1 MGTHIFQ
8 IVIMLLVAAI
18 LGFLIAWFWCK
29 TKIESLNDKINSL
42 EAEKNSAQKL
52 ISDKEHEIDNYQ
64 QKFLDIEKAVNK
76 EPPSE
81 EEAALNRIKEKSKEI
96 NFNRIGVATEKDKDD
111 LKIISGIGPFIEKKL
126 NALGIYTFR
135 QIANF
140 TEEDRE
146 KVNDAIEFFPGRI
159 MRDDWIGQAKK
170 IINKD

>member
-1 MGTHIFQ
+1 MGAHILE
-8 IVIMLLVAAI
+8 IVVMLLVAAI
-18 LGFLIAWFWCK
+18 LGFLIAWFLK
-29 TKIESLNDKINSL
+29 KDKSSENELNSL
-42 EAEKNSAQKL
+42 KQETEKLKSQIKEKDALLADCEQKL
-52 ISDKEHEIDNYQ
+52 KLSESAEEVPESD
-64 QKFLDIEKAVNK
+64 
-76 EPPSE
+76 
-81 EEAALNRIKEKSKEI
+81 EEAALQRIKEKAKEI
-96 NFNRIGVATEKDKDD
+96 NFDRIGFATEAEKDD

-170 IINKD
+170 LINKEE